1 MWNETNPSMTK
12 HGIDERVPGMSAR
25 YYSDDLTQKNYM
37 KGSSGIHPDRG
48 SIATLRLLNV
58 KNNES
63 PTSDEYL
70 ILQELGAVGADKK
83 INSIGM
89 TSFLLQSIQ
98 YQDEEKSMVMQTFG
112 EDSAVY
118 FLGRSPRTMVFNGIL
133 FDDQMNNWFYKFM
146 IAYDKLLRG
155 TKVARNFR
163 IVSMD
168 LPNATVVG
176 TIMGMNYS
184 QEASNDNNIQFSFTL
199 LVKQYKPKSARVG
212 AAQVKNAGTNSTKNM
227 LTTEL
232 PTLSIADIK
241 KLSADHPGARYG
253 LKGPALRTTK
263 ILPSFGDEFI
273 LFSGSQ
279 DTLGGE
285 IRMSSNDFYTRTIPY
300 YPKKSLVLGMNGE
313 STQATNK
320 ELSAPSTY
328 SKVVTK
334 VKEWGSATRDFLAS
348 VESGIRT
355 ITQWFASANKLV
367 TDKISG
373 LVSSIKSFLDP
384 ITKIIKATG
393 DALTSIKTLVSTV
406 QSSVDKVFEPL
417 VSLSQDYNEMRRN
430 FDNTIGMITN
440 LPDTLSSK
448 ISNNIRLVKYGG
460 MASLGSLSS
469 GVSSTSA
476 IAVLSKIN
484 ITSSTELGILSSGK
498 RAIAEESRVLAL

>member
-1 MWNETNPSMTK
+1 MWNETSDSMTK

-25 YYSDDLTQKNYM
+25 YYSDELTQKNYM
-37 KGSSGIHPDRG
+37 KGPKGISPSRG

-58 KNNES
+58 TNKES
-63 PTSDEYL
+63 PNSPEYK

-83 INSIGM
+83 INSVGM

-118 FLGRSPRTMVFNGIL
+118 FFGRSPRTMAFNGIL

-146 IAYDKLLRG
+146 VAYDKLLRG

-168 LPNATVVG
+168 LHNATVIG
-176 TIMGMNYS
+176 TIMNMSYS
-184 QEASNDNNIQFSFTL
+184 QEASNDNSIQFSFTL
-199 LVKQYKPKSARVG
+199 LVKRYVPKSARVG
-212 AAQVKNAGTNSTKNM
+212 AASVKNEGINSTKNM

-241 KLSADHPGARYG
+241 KLSSSVPGAKYG
-253 LKGPALRTTK
+253 LEGPALRTTK

-273 LFSGSQ
+273 LFSGSP

-285 IRMSSNDFYTRTIPY
+285 IRMSSNEFATRTIPY
-300 YPKKSLVLGMNGE
+300 YPKKSLVLGISGE
-313 STQATNK
+313 SVQATSK

-328 SKVVTK
+328 SKAVTK
-334 VKEWGSATRDFLAS
+334 VKEWGSATRNFLS
-348 VESGIRT
+348 KIENGIRT
-355 ITQWFASANKLV
+355 ITQWFTSANKLV

-373 LVSSIKSFLDP
+373 LVASIKSFLDP
-384 ITKIIKATG
+384 ITKIVKATG

-430 FDNTIGMITN
+430 LDSTIGMITN
-440 LPDTLSSK
+440 LPDTMSSK
-448 ISNNIRLVKYGG
+448 ISNNIRLVRYGG

-476 IAVLSKIN
+476 RAVLSKIN
-484 ITSSTELGILSSGK
+484 ITSSTELGILSSGR
-498 RAIAEESRVLAL
+498 RAPADESRVLAL